1 MQRPMSPSQATAE
14 RYAERARYLRTL
26 ALTAS
31 TADVSIT
38 LVQLALHYERL
49 SREQTMPQTPPAA
62 PTSDA

>member
-14 RYAERARYLRTL
+14 RYAKRARYLRTL

-31 TADVSIT
+31 TADVSIC

-49 SREQTMPQTPPAA
+49 SREQTMLQTPPTD